1 MKNLKNILFLL
12 LLILGFQVKSQNAV
26 DSIKI
31 EDNSIANQLFTKCF
45 QNLNQGSEILEKYP
59 AFKNIK
65 MCSLMYCMFLLQY
78 PEKNIQ
84 MVAEERL
91 RGIATQLYNEKN
103 LVILIMGM
111 ESSLIEKE
119 KNKNLQDDNHI
130 VYISYGECTNPPF
143 LRRGADIVNK
153 QTMQLIKQNL
163 VR

>member
-12 LLILGFQVKSQNAV
+12 LLILDFNVKSQNV
-26 DSIKI
+26 IDSTKI
-31 EDNSIANQLFTKCF
+31 EDNSIANQLFIKCF
-45 QNLNQGSEILEKYP
+45 ENLNQGAEVLEKYP
-59 AFKNIK
+59 AFKNTEI
-65 MCSLMYCMFLLQY
+65 CSLMYCMFLLQH
-78 PEKNIQ
+78 PEKEIQ

-103 LVILIMGM
+103 PVILIMGM
-111 ESSLIEKE
+111 ESSLTENE

-143 LRRGADIVNK
+143 LKRGADIVNK